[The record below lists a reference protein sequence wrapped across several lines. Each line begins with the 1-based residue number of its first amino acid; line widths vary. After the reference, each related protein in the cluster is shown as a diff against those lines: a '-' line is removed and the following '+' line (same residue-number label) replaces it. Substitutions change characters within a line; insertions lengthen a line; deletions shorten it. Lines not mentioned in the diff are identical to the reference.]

1 MNMKVWKV
9 FLTFALL
16 FVTAEAQTGTPTPTA
31 NSTAAPTATPSAT
44 KTAAPTAAPAEAD
57 PIPTLALVIAGI
69 TIFLIVL
76 LLVYIYRGRKQT
88 ASVSQKQEGNEQE
101 MLPRARG
108 GNDDTEPVTD
118 LHTFKFGDA
127 LDASKTLHNN
137 TPNDGQNLN
146 AFKFGDS
153 IEDSMNDSSD
163 LSENLQTFKF
173 GDSLDVSKG
182 PLPYSKWNGSQDLSD
197 TLQTSKTLSKS
208 PKNSNR
214 KGTGVTFKLPKDN
227 KDSTPSTP
235 VDDYKTS
242 RMKPP
247 KPCLKINTDTDDL

>member
-1 MNMKVWKV
+1 MKVWKV

-16 FVTAEAQTGTPTPTA
+16 FVTSEAQTGTPTPTA

-69 TIFLIVL
+69 TIFLIIL
-76 LLVYIYRGRKQT
+76 LLVKIYRGRKQT
-88 ASVSQKQEGNEQE
+88 ASFSQKKEGNGLEQE
-101 MLPRARG
+101 MLPRPRG

-118 LHTFKFGDA
+118 LYTFKFGDA
-127 LDASKTLHNN
+127 LDASKTLHDNTLNN
-137 TPNDGQNLN
+137 NGGSQNLN

-153 IEDSMNDSSD
+153 IEDSMNDSTD
-163 LSENLQTFKF
+163 LSDNLQTFKF
-173 GDSLDVSKG
+173 GDSLDISKG
-182 PLPYSKWNGSQDLSD
+182 PLKRNGSQDLSD
-197 TLQTSKTLSKS
+197 TLQTSKTLSK
-208 PKNSNR
+208 NR
-214 KGTGVTFKLPKDN
+214 KGTGVTFKLPKDI
-227 KDSTPSTP
+227 KDSTPSSP

-247 KPCLKINTDTDDL
+247 KPCLKQCDTDEL